1 MTRVRTFVVAGAR
14 PNFMKVAPLYRALLG
29 TDRFAPM
36 LVHTGQH
43 YDPELS
49 DVFFTDLGLPRPDIN
64 LDVGSGSHGEQAA
77 RILERFEAALA
88 RERPGLVIVVG
99 DVNST
104 VACALATAKMKYS
117 RGLRPRLAHVEA
129 GLRSFDRTMPEE
141 VNRVVTDAV
150 SDFLFTTE
158 ESANVNLQREG
169 IEKRSVFFVG
179 NVLIDT
185 LLQQAERA
193 VELKSWEAFGVRAGE
208 YAVLTLHR
216 PANVDDCGTLTEVVE
231 SVKEVARQIDIIFP
245 AHPRTATRIR
255 QCGLEPRLLSSGVRL
270 VPPFGYLQFL
280 SLMTCARMVLTD
292 SGGIQEE
299 TTVLGIPCLTLRE
312 NTERPITVTAGTNA
326 IVGLDRAKILSAV
339 DIALNG
345 PRRVGCQP
353 PLWDGKAA
361 ERIAA
366 VLGDAFGSDDRAG

>member
-1 MTRVRTFVVAGAR
+1 VRKIRTFVVAGAR
-14 PNFMKVAPLYRALLG
+14 PNFMKVAPLYRALLS
-29 TDRFAPM
+29 TDRFDPV

-49 DVFFTDLGLPRPDIN
+49 DVFFKDLGLPSPEMS
-64 LDVGSGSHGEQAA
+64 LEVGSGSHGEQAA
-77 RILERFEAALA
+77 RILERFEVALA
-88 RERPGLVIVVG
+88 RERPELVVVVG

-104 VACALATAKMKYS
+104 VACALATAKMQYPG
-117 RGLRPRLAHVEA
+117 GLRPRLAHVEA

-141 VNRVVTDAV
+141 INRVVTDTL

-158 ESANVNLQREG
+158 EAANVNLRREG
-169 IEKRSVFFVG
+169 IAKERVFFVG
-179 NVLIDT
+179 NVMIDS
-185 LLQQAERA
+185 LVQQAGRA
-193 VELKSWEAFGVRAGE
+193 AELKAWEGLGVRPGE

-216 PANVDDCGTLTEVVE
+216 PANVDDCRTLTGALETLRDV
-231 SVKEVARQIDIIFP
+231 SRQIPIIFP

-255 QCGLEPRLLSSGVRL
+255 SCGLEPVLRDSQLRV
-270 VPPFGYLQFL
+270 VPPLGYLQFL
-280 SLMTCARMVLTD
+280 SLMTGARLVLTD

-326 IVGLDRAKILSAV
+326 IVGLDRTKILSAV

-345 PRRVGCQP
+345 PRQIGSRP

-366 VLGDAFGSDDRAG
+366 VLCDAFSLEDQAG

>member
-1 MTRVRTFVVAGAR
+1 V
-14 PNFMKVAPLYRALLG
+14 
-29 TDRFAPM
+29 

-49 DVFFTDLGLPRPDIN
+49 DVFFTDLGLPCPDIS

-88 RERPGLVIVVG
+88 RERPELVVVVG

-104 VACALATAKMKYS
+104 VACALATAKMQYA
-117 RGLRPRLAHVEA
+117 GGQRPRLAHVEA

-141 VNRVVTDAV
+141 INRVVTDSL

-158 ESANVNLQREG
+158 ESANANLRREG
-169 IEKRSVFFVG
+169 IAKERVFFVG
-179 NVLIDT
+179 NVMIDS
-185 LLQQAERA
+185 LLQQAQRA
-193 VELKSWEAFGVRAGE
+193 AEVKAWEALGVRRGE

-216 PANVDDCGTLTEVVE
+216 PSNVDDCGTLTGVLDTMREV
-231 SVKEVARQIDIIFP
+231 SRQIPVVFP
-245 AHPRTATRIR
+245 AHPRTAARIR
-255 QCGLEPRLLSSGVRL
+255 SCLLEPALGHSQLRL
-270 VPPFGYLQFL
+270 VPPLGYLQFL
-280 SLMTCARMVLTD
+280 SLMTGARLVLTD

-326 IVGLDRAKILSAV
+326 IVALERSKILSAV
-339 DIALNG
+339 DVAMNG
-345 PRRVGCQP
+345 PRRVVGKP

-366 VLGDAFGSDDRAG
+366 VLSHAFDSEDASARR